1 MLLRPTAAA
10 SRPRVGTA
18 AGSAN
23 KGVAVLQI
31 KASPSWWQAT
41 RACVSCARRRR
52 ETGDCWTNTAPCGA
66 VSNTWSQQNQE
77 PSSSSVAGLTGPS
90 GGRGAWGSFSSH
102 NNNNSYI
109 ALYSVQ
115 IYKLSA
121 LFIINI
127 KTRLTIKK
135 KKKKKSTSTIND
147 NKNHRRFSVL
157 RILSKVYRLILNAK
171 SVLCHV
177 F

>member
-1 MLLRPTAAA
+1 MLPRPTAAA
-10 SRPRVGTA
+10 SSPRVGTA
-18 AGSAN
+18 TGSAN

-52 ETGDCWTNTAPCGA
+52 ETGDCWTNTGPCGA
-66 VSNTWSQQNQE
+66 VGNTWSQQNQE

-90 GGRGAWGSFSSH
+90 GGRGAWGRWASRSFSSH

-109 ALYSVQ
+109 ALYSVK

-121 LFIINI
+121 LYIINI
-127 KTRLTIKK
+127 KTRLTSKK
-135 KKKKKSTSTIND
+135 KHKHYK
-147 NKNHRRFSVL
+147 
-157 RILSKVYRLILNAK
+157 
-171 SVLCHV
+171 
-177 F
+177 